1 MKNSPYSNMKQV
13 LLICAV
19 VALVGCATTPDGD
32 ADDWDWSTQTG
43 TLTFDQAKIELGT
56 PFYTR
61 PSSVGGT
68 VAVWR
73 GVAGWTYS
81 SSRLIDKAGTT
92 IGGTT
97 AVKAKATSYEH
108 ALLHFD
114 KDGKLVS
121 GSGFGPRKKAGKNQ

>member
-1 MKNSPYSNMKQV
+1 MKQL
-13 LLICAV
+13 LLICTV
-19 VALVGCATTPDGD
+19 VMVGCTTTPNWD
-32 ADDWDWSTQTG
+32 ANDWDWSTQTG
-43 TLTFDQAKIELGT
+43 TFTFDQAKIELGT

-61 PSSVGGT
+61 PSSVGGM

-73 GVAGWTYS
+73 GLAGWTYS
-81 SSRLIDKAGTT
+81 SSRLIDKAGTN
-92 IGGTT
+92 IGGTA

-121 GSGFGPRKKAGKNQ
+121 GSGFGPRKKKTKKGRGF